1 MSRRLLRTI
10 TVTITVIERR
20 TLVQHEPDAGNP
32 VFVYGRSRM
41 VRSTSTAT
49 TIATAIVAEHP
60 TDHLSTVNGSGPHG
74 TDAT

>member
-10 TVTITVIERR
+10 TVTITVIEHW
-20 TLVQHEPDAGNP
+20 TLGQHEPGAGDP

-41 VRSTSTAT
+41 VRSTSIAT
-49 TIATAIVAEHP
+49 TIAAEHP
-60 TDHLSTVNGSGPHG
+60 TDHLSTVSGSGPHG